1 MRLRSLR
8 WPRRRADEA
17 GLIATDQP
25 ALDSVPTPPRPD
37 LTLSALPGTLTDDE
51 PAGRTRHP
59 GVAVGVAAA
68 VLVAGGWLA
77 VSLLTAHQDVTPG
90 TVAVLTAAQTPADRL
105 ETEDVARLA
114 VDPASTRLL
123 VRTDQGAHYVARSLS
138 GELCLV
144 RVPDGDVPTASCVP
158 DRVGADTTLGD
169 QGAGQVRLVADGGPV
184 PAADQGWASAGPN
197 VWVRP

>member
-1 MRLRSLR
+1 MSLRSR
-8 WPRRRADEA
+8 RRRADNE
-17 GLIATDQP
+17 GMITTDQSAP
-25 ALDSVPTPPRPD
+25 EAPRTSSQPD
-37 LTLSALPGTLTDDE
+37 LTLSTLPGTLTDDE
-51 PAGRTRHP
+51 PAGRALHP

-77 VSLLTAHQDVTPG
+77 VALLTTHDDVPVG
-90 TVAVLTAAQTPADRL
+90 TVAVLANPQTAADQL
-105 ETEDVARLA
+105 ETEDVARLV

-144 RVPDGDVPTASCVP
+144 RVPDGEVPTASCVP

-169 QGAGQVRLVADGGPV
+169 PGAGQVRLVADGGPV
-184 PAADQGWASAGPN
+184 PAADQGWVAAGPN